1 MAGGQQEEQMGG
13 GTSLLPK
20 RPLDSNSAHIARE
33 TDELC

>member
-20 RPLDSNSAHIARE
+20 RPLGSNSAHTARQTE
-33 TDELC
+33 EVS